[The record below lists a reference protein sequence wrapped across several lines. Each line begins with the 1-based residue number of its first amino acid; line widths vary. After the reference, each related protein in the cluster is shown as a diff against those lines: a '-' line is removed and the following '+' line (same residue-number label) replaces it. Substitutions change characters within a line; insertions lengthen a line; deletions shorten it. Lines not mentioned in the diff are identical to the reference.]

1 MSHPIVGQGGFNVAR
16 LINMG
21 PFEAIERRPVSG
33 GQTRE
38 QAIRERNLSQL
49 MADIGVAP
57 AVLSTGISPRGL
69 AITMARHGQ
78 DLKDVLK
85 NGGLKEGDR
94 LVKFNTRDL
103 IEMLSDLRLVVCR
116 CADAGFAHL
125 DIKSPNI
132 VVRRGHGGNLKARL
146 IDWDSEFISNVERD
160 EELLAALR
168 GKVAEPCE
176 VLRCTYCIVMWAL
189 FVSFAK
195 TSARSDKNAL
205 GGEMALLA
213 RVQLSRCKINR
224 EMEKILSGS
233 QILGQFM
240 HLVKHF
246 VGHYL
251 GILSIKEFL
260 STLKLQHTDGA
271 GVAFGVIYDS
281 PSKSAAEV
289 SEKRIVYG
297 DFLECPPP
305 PSNASSNFSVLCS
318 RSWERPGGRVCR
330 KPGGDGPRAD
340 LGEPSEMQQQKNVAK
355 EERLNRLLGSS
366 RGERLDAPSVRETIG
381 DRARAALDHFSEMQ
395 RRKNS
400 ARKRRLSHH
409 ENVHRRSA
417 ERGGRTSRSR
427 SHRR

>member
-1 MSHPIVGQGGFNVAR
+1 
-16 LINMG
+16 MG
-21 PFEAIERRPVSG
+21 AFEAIERRPVAS
-33 GQTRE
+33 GQTHA

-57 AVLSTGISPRGL
+57 AVLSTNISLRGL
-69 AITMARHGQ
+69 GITMVRHGQ
-78 DLKDVLK
+78 DLADVLK
-85 NGGLKEGDR
+85 NGGLLEGDR
-94 LVKFNTRDL
+94 LVRLNNRDL
-103 IEMLSDLRLVVCR
+103 IEMLADLRLVVCR

-125 DIKSPNI
+125 DIKNPNI
-132 VVRRGHGGNLKARL
+132 VVRRSHGGKMKARL
-146 IDWDSEFISNVERD
+146 IDWDSKFISNVKRD
-160 EELLAALR
+160 EQLLQALE
-168 GKVAEPCE
+168 GKVADPCE

-189 FVSFAK
+189 FFAFAQ
-195 TSARSDKNAL
+195 TFARRDKNSM
-205 GGEMALLA
+205 GEEMALIA
-213 RVQLSRCKINR
+213 EWQLSKCKINR
-224 EMEKILSGS
+224 EMEEILSGPH
-233 QILGQFM
+233 IHGKFM
-240 HLVKHF
+240 DLLKHF
-246 VGHYL
+246 VGYYL
-251 GILSIKEFL
+251 KIPSIKDFF
-260 STLKLQHTDGA
+260 SALKLKRTDGA
-271 GVAFGVIYDS
+271 GVAFGVSYDS

-305 PSNASSNFSVLCS
+305 PSNASSNFTVLCS

-340 LGEPSEMQQQKNVAK
+340 LGEPSEMQHQKNVAK

-400 ARKRRLSHH
+400 ARKQRLSQRKNMHS
-409 ENVHRRSA
+409 RSA
-417 ERGGRTSRSR
+417 ERRSRRSRSR